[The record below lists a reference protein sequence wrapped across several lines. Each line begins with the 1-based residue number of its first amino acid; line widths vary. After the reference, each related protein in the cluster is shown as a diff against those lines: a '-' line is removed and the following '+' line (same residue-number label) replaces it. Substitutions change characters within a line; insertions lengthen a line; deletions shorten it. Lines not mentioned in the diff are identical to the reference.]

1 MGLGSTAKK
10 LQQVA
15 DAAEKLFEQLSDL
28 RERVTALEND
38 LQTTADRVGEM
49 EREQR
54 RQRALLEAVAE
65 TRGVDV
71 EAVLAAAEEQMGGDG
86 AKTPVSEDAG
96 STDEAAT
103 DEDAGSA
110 DETATDEDAG
120 STDEAATSDA

>member
-28 RERVTALEND
+28 RERVTALEDD

-65 TRGVDV
+65 SQDVDV
-71 EAVLAAAEEQMGGDG
+71 EAVLAAAEEQADGD
-86 AKTPVSEDAG
+86 DA
-96 STDEAAT
+96 TAPAA
-103 DEDAGSA
+103 EDAGSA

-120 STDEAATSDA
+120 RADEAATGDA